1 MARLCHPSLFILLA
15 HATLHT
21 SFLACHVILMSTKP
35 VPLSPDQPCT
45 DRQEHKIGKL
55 AKLDRILLA
64 RGGIDDSGIFPNAI
78 WRGGGAK
85 KFVIAKRGSGGQRIP
100 SLSRRW
106 NMVIPLRDFLIT
118 SIERCAD

>member
-1 MARLCHPSLFILLA
+1 
-15 HATLHT
+15 
-21 SFLACHVILMSTKP
+21 MSTKP

-78 WRGGGAK
+78 WRGGGGAK
-85 KFVIAKRGSGGQRIP
+85 KFVIAKRGSGQRIP

-106 NMVIPLRDFLIT
+106 KEHGN
-118 SIERCAD
+118 SIKRFSHLDSSSIALYEVL

>member
-1 MARLCHPSLFILLA
+1 
-15 HATLHT
+15 
-21 SFLACHVILMSTKP
+21 MSTKP

-78 WRGGGAK
+78 WRGEEEQK
-85 KFVIAKRGSGGQRIP
+85 KFVIAKRGSGQRIP
-100 SLSRRW
+100 LLRRW
-106 NMVIPLRDFLIT
+106 NMVIQFRDFLIKT
-118 SIERCAD
+118 PRLLHCAIVIGALIEFR